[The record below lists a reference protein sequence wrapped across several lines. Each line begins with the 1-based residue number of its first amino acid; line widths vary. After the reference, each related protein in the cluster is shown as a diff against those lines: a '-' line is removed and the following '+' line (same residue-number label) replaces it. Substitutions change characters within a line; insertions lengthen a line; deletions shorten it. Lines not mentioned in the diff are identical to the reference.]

1 MENETN
7 LTITKLD
14 RANACTMMACDDFE
28 HTIEHSRIISARGLF
43 RNALPRS
50 ANFDLATYQALDE
63 PASVVT
69 RLVRACLLVR

>member
-1 MENETN
+1 MENESN
-7 LTITKLD
+7 HIITTLD

-28 HTIEHSRIISARGLF
+28 HTVEHSRIISARGLF

-50 ANFDLATYQALDE
+50 ASFNLAIYQALDE
-63 PASVVT
+63 PASVT